1 MQKNCA
7 NKYLNR
13 FNEASIAFSALTM
26 IIPIYA
32 YIVLFEA
39 CLLYAYAV
47 HFAICMRG
55 VYAVQVTG
63 SPVNPFVWCGCV
75 PFLRKEHYLVFLYEN
90 FEAVCSNFLL
100 HHIFYVLPSMISSI
114 RVNCIKL
121 YFKNALHARIVTLS
135 LLTHSPK

>member
-26 IIPIYA
+26 IIPIHA
-32 YIVLFEA
+32 FIVLFEA

-47 HFAICMRG
+47 HFAICMRS

-63 SPVNPFVWCGCV
+63 SPVNPFVLVWMCAFFKKRTLV
-75 PFLRKEHYLVFLYEN
+75 SLFIRKF
-90 FEAVCSNFLL
+90 
-100 HHIFYVLPSMISSI
+100 
-114 RVNCIKL
+114 
-121 YFKNALHARIVTLS
+121 
-135 LLTHSPK
+135 